1 MIKLNFNRR
10 RRIFLLVYK
19 RPSNQ
24 KVNLFNIKISE
35 ILKGCKISQNLNL
48 HSIMLKALALAKPY
62 KITVYPKDNL
72 QKMLKNKLK
81 NRMNSVIYKIKKAR
95 QKVILLSLEKNKN
108 NSI

>member
-1 MIKLNFNRR
+1 
-10 RRIFLLVYK
+10 
-19 RPSNQ
+19 
-24 KVNLFNIKISE
+24 
-35 ILKGCKISQNLNL
+35 
-48 HSIMLKALALAKPY
+48 MLKALALAKPY

-81 NRMNSVIYKIKKAR
+81 NRVHSVNYKIKKAR